1 MQGFLSV
8 PRLVHLS
15 VYICKSVAGYCLS
28 VRSHWFLSPLVTSR
42 LYGTF
47 AGVWGRVG
55 RGGGGECGGGGG
67 LIETANPKNGGL
79 RNGNV
84 CHFVERKKRK
94 QNIHW

>member
-55 RGGGGECGGGGG
+55 RRGIWGGGGSFGATTGGSEMGMFVTLLKERKESKTSTGGG
-67 LIETANPKNGGL
+67 E
-79 RNGNV
+79 
-84 CHFVERKKRK
+84 
-94 QNIHW
+94 